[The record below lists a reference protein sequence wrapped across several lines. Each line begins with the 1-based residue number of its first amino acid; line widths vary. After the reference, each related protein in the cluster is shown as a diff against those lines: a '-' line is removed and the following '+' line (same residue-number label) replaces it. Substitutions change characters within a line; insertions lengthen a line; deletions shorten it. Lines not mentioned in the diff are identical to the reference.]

1 VEWFVAVVIVAALG
15 VAAVAA
21 AGGLGGMAKEPVRDI
36 YRQDL
41 PADRPLA
48 APDVQALR
56 FGTALRGYAMGQV
69 DDVLDRL
76 AREISDRDALI
87 AELRTMVGLHADPGV
102 ADPTVANRGVA
113 DPTAEGPAAEGPA
126 EGAPTRPQILAQ
138 GSATAESTTGEVT
151 SDLR

>member
-1 VEWFVAVVIVAALG
+1 MEWFIAVVIVAALG

-21 AGGLGGMAKEPVRDI
+21 AGGLGGMAKEPVRDV

-41 PADRPLA
+41 PDDRPLA
-48 APDVQALR
+48 AADVQALR

-76 AREISDRDALI
+76 AREITERDALI
-87 AELRTMVGLHADPGV
+87 AELRTMAGV
-102 ADPTVANRGVA
+102 QRDVDEQRVVEGGDGAAATETAPTI
-113 DPTAEGPAAEGPA
+113 DT
-126 EGAPTRPQILAQ
+126 EGAARES
-138 GSATAESTTGEVT
+138 SAVPSAPGEVP